1 MKNIKRTA
9 VAGLSALAIGG
20 VALAT
25 SLSSNASPLGG
36 LGGTLEC
43 SYQTNASTMALSGSC
58 GSNSALG
65 TNGGKLA
72 GQINKA
78 SRSAAGEAALSTT
91 LGSLS
96 GTFEGSLTSGGK
108 IVGEFTPAGS
118 VGIPFVAIPG

>member
-1 MKNIKRTA
+1 MKNMKRTV

-36 LGGTLEC
+36 VGGTLEC
-43 SYQTNASTMALSGSC
+43 SYQTNPSTMALSGSC
-58 GSNSALG
+58 GSSSVLG
-65 TNGGKLA
+65 ANGGKLA

-78 SRSAAGEAALSTT
+78 SRSAAGEAALNTT
-91 LGSLS
+91 LGSLR
-96 GTFEGSLTSGGK
+96 GTFEGSVTSGGT
-108 IVGEFTPAGS
+108 IVGEFTPAGR